1 MTVEQYDKIY
11 TNLINL
17 IKKEQLERIV
27 KILEKNGV
35 NPLVI
40 NEVKKSGE

>member
-1 MTVEQYDKIY
+1 MTTEQYDKIY

-40 NEVKKSGE
+40 NEVKGENK